1 MAADSNA
8 LVGLQRRLPR
18 TGSAAAYLTAA
29 AIVAV
34 AAVLKFLLDQLA
46 GESLPPFITFYP
58 ALVLASLCAGPR
70 IGLLTAVATFLIAWY
85 FWLPAAN
92 SFVLVGAA
100 APYVLATYGL
110 TSTLLAAVVGIARL
124 SLDQVV
130 ADEAE
135 RALSARESVH
145 RIKNL
150 IAVVQALTSK
160 ISREVQTTQQFRD
173 LLSKRLEA
181 LGTAQNVLIRR
192 DWSDVHLQEL
202 ISGSLAPFLP
212 NPGLA
217 VRQGPDV
224 IVPARHVNGLSLA
237 LYELCTNAMKYGA
250 LADGGGPVLL
260 SWRCDSGECMLEWR
274 EARKGEPR
282 EEKSG
287 FGSQLIKTALGADP
301 ASQVNYEFTAAE
313 VIAQF
318 RWRTPQAASSYS
330 PTRSTA

>member
-1 MAADSNA
+1 MAAADSNA
-8 LVGLQRRLPR
+8 LVGLQRALPR

-29 AIVAV
+29 AIVA
-34 AAVLKFLLDQLA
+34 AAAALKFLLDHSA
-46 GESLPPFITFYP
+46 GEPLPPFITFYP
-58 ALVLASLCAGPR
+58 ALVVASLCGGPR
-70 IGLLTAVATFLIAWY
+70 IGVLTAGATLIFAWY
-85 FWLPAAN
+85 FWLPTAN
-92 SFVLVGAA
+92 SFTLAGAPT
-100 APYVLATYGL
+100 PYILTTYAL
-110 TSTLLAAVVGIARL
+110 TSTMLAAVVGVARL

-160 ISREVQTTQQFRD
+160 ISREVETAQQFRD

-192 DWSDVHLQEL
+192 DWSDVHLREL

-217 VRQGPDV
+217 VTLGPDV
-224 IVPARHVNGLSLA
+224 VVPARHVNGLCLA

-250 LADGGGPVLL
+250 LADGGGPVSL
-260 SWRCDSGECMLEWR
+260 SWRCDDGHCVLEWR

-287 FGSQLIKTALGADP
+287 FGSQLIKTALGAD
-301 ASQVNYEFTAAE
+301 ADAQVDYEFTAAE

-318 RWRTPQAASSYS
+318 RWPTPQT
-330 PTRSTA
+330 P